1 MARVRLTTTDTALLR
16 SYLNALD
23 KLGEREPERLPI
35 EAWDEIMPYVRE
47 HGEIPP
53 AYVGRVGTST
63 VKVVD
68 PATGEETDEET
79 TGYYDLVW
87 EEWNKEVRALHDK
100 YHETI
105 VKALRFALQGGE
117 EMAAHPQVSDLLQ
130 VLIASVESAAPA
142 QVDGMTGDLLAS
154 AYLPMLNGALTNDIM
169 RVDARDLKP
178 DPFTGVAKFTTS
190 DGHVVTIENYDKLTS
205 RLGITALKLLDIA
218 TAYLTDVNYF
228 RGRRENITPTV
239 EIPLVEFGEACGW
252 SLTPQVMETDEEQ
265 LAENKRVA
273 NRLKAFRR
281 SVRGDLADISSVK
294 WSATE
299 TKGRNKGDYVEMR
312 IISSHSIRNGI
323 LRVNFDVDAA
333 AYLVNAYIMQYPA
346 RALLQV
352 RNVNAYG
359 IGRKMA
365 LHNSID
371 NNNVRGTESTLGV
384 TSLLAAAP
392 NLKGIEAIQARG
404 QRNWKDKIKR
414 PIEAALD
421 ELVSVG
427 HLQKWEYRDPKG
439 TTYTADEAQGLTWL
453 QYSRLMVDYIM
464 LDAPDQT
471 VRRAAIAEAK
481 AKAAG
486 DKGEA
491 KRQGKGRKRRAR
503 GSDAGTKG

>member
-1 MARVRLTTTDTALLR
+1 MAKVKLTTTDTALLR

-23 KLGEREPERLPI
+23 KLGESEPERLPL

-53 AYVGRVGTST
+53 AYVGRVGTNT
-63 VKVVD
+63 QTD
-68 PATGEETDEET
+68 PTTGEEI

-87 EEWNKEVRALHDK
+87 EEWNKEVRALHEK
-100 YHETI
+100 YHDTV

-117 EMAAHPQVSDLLQ
+117 EMAEHPQVRDLLQ

-142 QVDGMTGDLLAS
+142 QVGDVTGELLAN
-154 AYLPMLNGALTNDIM
+154 AYIPMLNGALTNDIM
-169 RVDARDLKP
+169 RVDARSLTP
-178 DPFTGVAKFTTS
+178 DPFTGVAKFTTD
-190 DGHVVTIENYDKLTS
+190 DGHVISIENYDKLTS

-239 EIPLVEFGEACGW
+239 EIPLVEFGELCGW

-265 LAENKRVA
+265 LQENKRVS

-281 SVRGDLADISSVK
+281 SVRGDLSNISSVK

-392 NLKGIEAIQARG
+392 NLKGIEAIKARG

-414 PIEAALD
+414 PLEAALD

-427 HLQKWEYRDPKG
+427 LLGKWQYRDPKG
-439 TTYTADEAQGLTWL
+439 TTYTADEAKALSWL
-453 QYSRLMVDYIM
+453 QYSRLMVDYVM
-464 LDAPDQT
+464 VDAPDQT
-471 VRRAAIAEAK
+471 ERRAAIAEAK
-481 AKAAG
+481 AKAA
-486 DKGEA
+486 EA
-491 KRQGKGRKRRAR
+491 KRQGEGRKRRAR